1 MANGGARPGAGR
13 KPGGKNKRT
22 QEIALKA
29 AQEGATPIE
38 VMLGAMRMAWTEAQQ
53 LEDKLEQVKAA
64 KAAADIAKEAA
75 PYVHPK
81 MAPKPTDDGTGA
93 DYTVFKAGGVLNG
106 VLNGNLP
113 RTSDASRGPDDP
125 MEAAK

>member
-22 QEIALKA
+22 QEIAIKA

-38 VMLGAMRMAWTEAQQ
+38 VMLGAMRLAWDEAQKVDDFG
-53 LEDKLEQVKAA
+53 ERVKAA

-81 MAPKPTDDGTGA
+81 MAPKPADDGTGSG
-93 DYTVFKAGGVLNG
+93 YTVFKVGGI
-106 VLNGNLP
+106 LNGNFTLTP
-113 RTSDASRGPDDP
+113 DASRGPDGP
-125 MEAAK
+125 VEAKE